1 LLAQYGGAKSN
12 IGVQDVSKPHVI
24 SSPSQAQSD
33 TQQQVQVTS
42 AQNNALLGT
51 DMAPQITEQ
60 ESTEQR

>member
-12 IGVQDVSKPHVI
+12 IGVQDVAKPHVL

-33 TQQQVQVTS
+33 TQQQVQVTG
-42 AQNNALLGT
+42 AQKNVLLDT
-51 DMAPQITEQ
+51 DMAPQIPGQ